1 MFKGLIFGVML
12 STYVLTPD
20 GHMTLSGDAVPITKP
35 ADDNYFDVTL
45 ESEIESEEEAE
56 YETEE
61 EMDYEETLQADPE
74 NITVTL
80 SGNSVLDDVQF
91 SQILKA
97 INSLSADQ
105 IPETES
111 ETEFN
116 PEISV
121 LSLNESGLT
130 GVPKT
135 GVAIYKGTFNGTQG
149 FLMYPY
155 DYADRLAYDDSGLLI
170 NVSGATVS
178 GRFFVGDTLDLS
190 NYRAKLYLLDSIY
203 NQPSNLYRYGSYGVM
218 RTYREYN
225 NNLTYDSVYGNFYVS
240 ELYIYEPQNDS
251 HKTYLLVAGIFFVVC
266 AVLIF
271 RRKSE

>member
-35 ADDNYFDVTL
+35 DNGNYFETEANTEYETQEEKEPEGESDPENHSETEMEDSEVAVAYDESRYL
-45 ESEIESEEEAE
+45 EMLEAVRSLSRNEIESES
-56 YETEE
+56 ET
-61 EMDYEETLQADPE
+61 
-74 NITVTL
+74 
-80 SGNSVLDDVQF
+80 
-91 SQILKA
+91 
-97 INSLSADQ
+97 
-105 IPETES
+105 

-155 DYADRLAYDDSGLLI
+155 DYADRLAYDDSGLLM
-170 NVSGATVS
+170 NVSGATVN
-178 GRFFVGDTLDLS
+178 GRFFTGNTLDLS
-190 NYRAKLYLLDSIY
+190 DYRAKLYVLDSVY
-203 NQPSNLYRYGSYGVM
+203 NQPNNLYRYGSYGCM
-218 RTYREYN
+218 RTYRQYN
-225 NNLTYDSVYGNFYVS
+225 SSLTYDSVYGNFYVQ
-240 ELYIYEPQNDS
+240 EVYIYEPQNDS
-251 HKTYLLVAGIFFVVC
+251 HKTYLLVAGIFFVIC

-271 RRKSE
+271 RRKTE